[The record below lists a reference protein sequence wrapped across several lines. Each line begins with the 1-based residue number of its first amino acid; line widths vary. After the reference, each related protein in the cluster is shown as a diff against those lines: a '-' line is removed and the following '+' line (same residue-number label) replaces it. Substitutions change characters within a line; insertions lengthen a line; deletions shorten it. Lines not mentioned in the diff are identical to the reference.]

1 MTYKSFFC
9 YLIIFFTSWSAFSQ
23 DVSNYVAIKPTDS
36 PSEIIRKAAQVVP
49 SERQLRWQKLEL
61 TAFFHFGINTF
72 TNREWGEGNEDPKLF
87 NPTKL
92 DAEQWVRTVK
102 EAGFKQVILT
112 AKHHD
117 GFCLWPTKT
126 TTHSVAQSPWK
137 NGTGD
142 VVKEVADA
150 CHKYGIGFGVYL
162 SPWDRNAGCYG
173 TDAYNSFFESQLTEL
188 LTQYGQID
196 EVWFDGACGEGPNG
210 KKQVYDFMSWY
221 SLIRKLQP
229 QAVIA
234 IMGPDVRWVGTES
247 GMGRATE
254 WSVIPTSNLD
264 LSAIASHSQ
273 NNVIFKPNGNMME
286 EVLGNREQLM
296 RATGLVWYPAETDV
310 SIRPGWFYHPEENQK
325 VKSGQELMNIYF
337 TSVGMNSVLL
347 LNIPP
352 NKEGLLS
359 NEDVNSLKEFATLRN
374 SIFSNRFPT
383 NGMVVSCDN
392 GVNTKF
398 LTDHQYDTYFTTK
411 KGDTTTIITFSFK
424 APQSV
429 NVLMIQENIGMGQRI
444 EVFELEY
451 SDPQKGWIKIAE
463 GTTVGYKRLLQF
475 PEVNS
480 SDFRIKI
487 IGSRLEPTISEV
499 GFYHW

>member
-150 CHKYGIGFGVYL
+150 CHKYGIGFECTFLPGIAMPVV
-162 SPWDRNAGCYG
+162 
-173 TDAYNSFFESQLTEL
+173 TE
-188 LTQYGQID
+188 
-196 EVWFDGACGEGPNG
+196 P
-210 KKQVYDFMSWY
+210 M
-221 SLIRKLQP
+221 LIIHFL
-229 QAVIA
+229 
-234 IMGPDVRWVGTES
+234 
-247 GMGRATE
+247 
-254 WSVIPTSNLD
+254 N
-264 LSAIASHSQ
+264 HNSQ
-273 NNVIFKPNGNMME
+273 NYSHNM
-286 EVLGNREQLM
+286 VR
-296 RATGLVWYPAETDV
+296 
-310 SIRPGWFYHPEENQK
+310 
-325 VKSGQELMNIYF
+325 
-337 TSVGMNSVLL
+337 
-347 LNIPP
+347 
-352 NKEGLLS
+352 
-359 NEDVNSLKEFATLRN
+359 
-374 SIFSNRFPT
+374 
-383 NGMVVSCDN
+383 
-392 GVNTKF
+392 
-398 LTDHQYDTYFTTK
+398 
-411 KGDTTTIITFSFK
+411 
-424 APQSV
+424 
-429 NVLMIQENIGMGQRI
+429 
-444 EVFELEY
+444 
-451 SDPQKGWIKIAE
+451 
-463 GTTVGYKRLLQF
+463 
-475 PEVNS
+475 
-480 SDFRIKI
+480 
-487 IGSRLEPTISEV
+487 
-499 GFYHW
+499 

>member
-1 MTYKSFFC
+1 M
-9 YLIIFFTSWSAFSQ
+9 
-23 DVSNYVAIKPTDS
+23 
-36 PSEIIRKAAQVVP
+36 
-49 SERQLRWQKLEL
+49 
-61 TAFFHFGINTF
+61 
-72 TNREWGEGNEDPKLF
+72 
-87 NPTKL
+87 
-92 DAEQWVRTVK
+92 
-102 EAGFKQVILT
+102 
-112 AKHHD
+112 
-117 GFCLWPTKT
+117 
-126 TTHSVAQSPWK
+126 
-137 NGTGD
+137 
-142 VVKEVADA
+142 
-150 CHKYGIGFGVYL
+150 
-162 SPWDRNAGCYG
+162 
-173 TDAYNSFFESQLTEL
+173 
-188 LTQYGQID
+188 
-196 EVWFDGACGEGPNG
+196 
-210 KKQVYDFMSWY
+210 
-221 SLIRKLQP
+221 
-229 QAVIA
+229 
-234 IMGPDVRWVGTES
+234 
-247 GMGRATE
+247 
-254 WSVIPTSNLD
+254 
-264 LSAIASHSQ
+264 
-273 NNVIFKPNGNMME
+273 
-286 EVLGNREQLM
+286 GNREQLM

-444 EVFELEY
+444 EAFELEY